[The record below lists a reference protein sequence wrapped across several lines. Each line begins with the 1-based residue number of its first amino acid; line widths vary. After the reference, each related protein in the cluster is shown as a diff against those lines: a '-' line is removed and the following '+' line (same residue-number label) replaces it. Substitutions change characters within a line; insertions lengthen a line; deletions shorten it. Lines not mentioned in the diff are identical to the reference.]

1 MSPAA
6 SNPPYRDSI
15 PAATANTRAPH
26 APITTRSTLAS
37 RLDALT
43 NQLENL
49 GNRLDTLANQLKA
62 ASTTSSYS
70 APLNDVGFEV
80 DYDIDGTPCVHW
92 GVKSPNGYAQALSTA
107 PHYPQPENIV
117 YTIEVPGD
125 ELTHEELGDFIG
137 ELLEFHRTYPPAI
150 ACPPR

>member
-1 MSPAA
+1 MS
-6 SNPPYRDSI
+6 SEISERPPHKNLQ
-15 PAATANTRAPH
+15 AATKYEE
-26 APITTRSTLAS
+26 IT
-37 RLDALT
+37 
-43 NQLENL
+43 
-49 GNRLDTLANQLKA
+49 GV
-62 ASTTSSYS
+62 
-70 APLNDVGFEV
+70 VGFEV

-107 PHYPQPENIV
+107 PHYPRPEDIV

-137 ELLEFHRTYPPAI
+137 ELLEFHRTYPPVI